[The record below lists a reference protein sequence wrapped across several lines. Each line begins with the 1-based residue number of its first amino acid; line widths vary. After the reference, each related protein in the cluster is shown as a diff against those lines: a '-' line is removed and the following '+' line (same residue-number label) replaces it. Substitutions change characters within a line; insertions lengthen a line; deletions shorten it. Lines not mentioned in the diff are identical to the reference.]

1 MIELCEKSRMTAVIR
16 SPLASGFLS
25 GKYGADARLPGDDWR
40 TQVVERGWGDL
51 FNPDG
56 SGNARW
62 LARLDALREVL
73 TDGGRTLVQGALGWV
88 WARSGVTVPITGFRS
103 VAQVEEN
110 VGAMD
115 LGPLSA
121 AQMARIEQILGS

>member
-1 MIELCEKSRMTAVIR
+1 MIELSEKQHMTAVIR

-25 GKYGADARLPGDDWR
+25 GKYSAQARLPGDDWR
-40 TQVVERGWGDL
+40 TQVLERGWGDL

-62 LARLDALREVL
+62 LAKLDSVREVL
-73 TDGGRTLVQGALGWV
+73 TDGGRTLVQGALSWL
-88 WARSGVTVPITGFRS
+88 WARSPSTVPITGFRT

-110 VGAMD
+110 VAAMNFD
-115 LGPLSA
+115 PLSA
-121 AQMARIEQILGS
+121 AQMARIDQILGR